1 MLQLQTQAERRLEG
15 EKRQKKPR
23 FSHYFPPQAKENKK
37 MPPLKKKKAA
47 FPLGEQPGKKGDKK
61 TKKGLHI
68 LGRNKYEAF
77 SNEINASR

>member
-1 MLQLQTQAERRLEG
+1 
-15 EKRQKKPR
+15 
-23 FSHYFPPQAKENKK
+23 
-37 MPPLKKKKAA
+37 MPPLKKNKAA